1 METNGDIEMDS
12 FLTARNENFFVSEID
27 LQIIRHNGRET
38 HEKKTR
44 KIIILK
50 WFKLT
55 KIRFYRSWSNVLK
68 KKKKLRGI
76 VIPCSWR
83 IRKRDFK

>member
-50 WFKLT
+50 
-55 KIRFYRSWSNVLK
+55 
-68 KKKKLRGI
+68 
-76 VIPCSWR
+76 
-83 IRKRDFK
+83 

>member
-1 METNGDIEMDS
+1 MDS

-50 WFKLT
+50 
-55 KIRFYRSWSNVLK
+55 
-68 KKKKLRGI
+68 
-76 VIPCSWR
+76 
-83 IRKRDFK
+83 